1 MVAVISGATKGLGK
15 AIALALAQQGYSLA
29 LTARNSSDLDKLND
43 EISRNFNVD
52 VFSFTADLSD
62 KTQTLEFAN
71 KILKKY
77 KSIDVLI
84 NNVGRYDVDRITDE
98 NVDFE
103 FMMKVN
109 LNSAYYLSKNISA
122 NMCQNNKGHIF
133 NICSVLSFST
143 RANAA
148 SYTISKHAL
157 KGFNDVLREEMREY
171 GVKVTAIYP
180 GSINTTSW
188 EGIMAPKELFVQ
200 TEDIVGIIKACLKTS
215 KNANI
220 EEVVIKP
227 LDNKY

>member
-1 MVAVISGATKGLGK
+1 MVAVISGATRGLGK
-15 AIALALAQQGYSLA
+15 SLALALAQQGYSLA
-29 LTARNSSDLDKLND
+29 LASRNLSDLEKLYE
-43 EISRNFNVD
+43 EITRNFNVE
-52 VFSFTADLSD
+52 VFIFQADLSE
-62 KTQTLEFAN
+62 KEQTINFSN
-71 KILKKY
+71 KIYEKFKTV
-77 KSIDVLI
+77 DVLI
-84 NNVGRYDVDRITDE
+84 NNVGKYDVDRITDE
-98 NVDFE
+98 DVDFE
-103 FMMKVN
+103 LMMKVN
-109 LNSAYYLSKNISA
+109 LNSAYFLSKNISIK
-122 NMCQNNKGHIF
+122 MCQNNKGHIF

>member
-1 MVAVISGATKGLGK
+1 
-15 AIALALAQQGYSLA
+15 
-29 LTARNSSDLDKLND
+29 
-43 EISRNFNVD
+43 E
-52 VFSFTADLSD
+52 VFIFQADLSD
-62 KTQTLEFAN
+62 KEQTIKFSN
-71 KILKKY
+71 QVFDKFKT
-77 KSIDVLI
+77 IDVLI
-84 NNVGRYDVDRITDE
+84 NNVGKYDIDRITDH
-98 NVDFE
+98 NIDFDM
-103 FMMKVN
+103 MMKIN
-109 LNSAYYLSKNISA
+109 LNAAYYLSKNIA
-122 NMCQNNKGHIF
+122 LNMCAREKGHIF

-143 RANAA
+143 RQNAA

-200 TEDIVGIIKACLKTS
+200 TEDIVNIIKACLKTS

-227 LDNKY
+227 LDKKY

>member
-1 MVAVISGATKGLGK
+1 MVAVISGATRGLGK
-15 AIALALAQQGYSLA
+15 SLALALAQQGYSLA
-29 LTARNSSDLDKLND
+29 LASRNLSDLEKLYE
-43 EISRNFNVD
+43 EITRNFNVE
-52 VFSFTADLSD
+52 VFIFQADLSE
-62 KTQTLEFAN
+62 KEQTINFSN
-71 KILKKY
+71 KIYEKFKTV
-77 KSIDVLI
+77 DVLI
-84 NNVGRYDVDRITDE
+84 NNVGKYDVDRITDE
-98 NVDFE
+98 DVDFE
-103 FMMKVN
+103 LMMKVN
-109 LNSAYYLSKNISA
+109 LNSAYFLSKNISIK
-122 NMCQNNKGHIF
+122 MCQNNKGHIF

-143 RANAA
+143 RQNAA